1 MQLSRTKLCFALTLA
16 TLTLAACS
24 HRGDSTVALG
34 DDDAFCRANNVQ
46 VGSAEYV
53 ACRKDRDVQRAHAA
67 DHADQKQRQLGE
79 YMLNNPNVPSGG
91 GYSR

>member
-1 MQLSRTKLCFALTLA
+1 MKSGFPVALILA
-16 TLTLAACS
+16 ALALAACS
-24 HRGDSTVALG
+24 HRGDTSVSLG

-67 DHADQKQRQLGE
+67 ERADQKQRELGE
-79 YMLNNPNVPSGG
+79 YMMNNPNLPSGG